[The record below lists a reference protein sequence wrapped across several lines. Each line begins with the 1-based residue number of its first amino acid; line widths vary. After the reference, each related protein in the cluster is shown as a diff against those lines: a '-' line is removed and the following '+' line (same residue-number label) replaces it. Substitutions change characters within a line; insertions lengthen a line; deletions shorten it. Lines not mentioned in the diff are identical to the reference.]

1 MKKLPYF
8 WQSWSWLKKRDQGHL
23 TFTTVYCY
31 NFSILLLIV
40 VNLLPCL
47 IYKLNIITGN
57 KCKGKKNIYLLLY
70 YPSFQAST
78 GGLGTYP
85 LWTRG
90 EYFYN
95 FHWIQW
101 FEGREL
107 SCQSILFVS
116 LSVLWQLNHLFLKWR
131 NIVWNKAYSHQTAT
145 SFVFLI
151 GSVKCF
157 KSGSF

>member
-57 KCKGKKNIYLLLY
+57 KCKGKKNIYPVLY

-78 GGLGTYP
+78 GGLGTYAQWIREDHCTWIYKSWVL
-85 LWTRG
+85 LWHEAISYGSKLCKPWHSWHRVNLWATLDIFNIR
-90 EYFYN
+90 
-95 FHWIQW
+95 
-101 FEGREL
+101 
-107 SCQSILFVS
+107 S
-116 LSVLWQLNHLFLKWR
+116 LHYISFKVLTFL
-131 NIVWNKAYSHQTAT
+131 WN
-145 SFVFLI
+145 
-151 GSVKCF
+151 
-157 KSGSF
+157 